1 MGSLAEGGGRFLLL
15 EAAEAACRHP
25 SPLLS
30 GLGGRGAGR
39 QSPGHFGALAW
50 PASQSWV
57 GLLTWLLV
65 LGTLAGQQFWE
76 GCCPGEK
83 CVSGSLP
90 AQLSCPRDQRKLQA
104 RLKIVELQGSAA
116 PEGGGHPLPQLPL
129 SQASSLH
136 AFLSRDWLHPVC
148 C

>member
-50 PASQSWV
+50 PALQSWV

-65 LGTLAGQQFWE
+65 LGRLL
-76 GCCPGEK
+76 PRGEV
-83 CVSGSLP
+83 CLWLPASP
-90 AQLSCPRDQRKLQA
+90 AQLSQRPEEASGQA
-104 RLKIVELQGSAA
+104 
-116 PEGGGHPLPQLPL
+116 
-129 SQASSLH
+129 
-136 AFLSRDWLHPVC
+136 
-148 C
+148 